1 MSTKHERAIE
11 AAIEAGHQR
20 WRQRGANEADA
31 WAAGI
36 AAYQRVMR
44 EPGPGEVRVR
54 VCVAVNRQEDVNVWS
69 ASGRYDEEDG
79 EVANWVVGD
88 TGGEEDRDQ
97 IHWLEANVPAW
108 QPSAEATVEGEVGDE

>member
-36 AAYQRVMR
+36 AAYQRIMR
-44 EPGPGEVRVR
+44 EPGPGEVRVEIW
-54 VCVAVNRQEDVNVWS
+54 VAV
-69 ASGRYDEEDG
+69 GTEDG
-79 EVANWVVGD
+79 KPTYDAIGWQSARRDACTKWDADV
-88 TGGEEDRDQ
+88 DRDDDQ
-97 IHWLEANVPAW
+97 QPQYCRVVANVPAW
-108 QPSAEATVEGEVGDE
+108 APPAEVTVEGEVSDA